1 MKRTTRA
8 ILIAAMLAGVSSMAI
23 TPASATYAVEMH
35 TVTGAVQTVDTS
47 ASTLTVNGLT
57 IRTSSQTGFRG
68 IAGLYEISQ
77 GMTVTIKYYNQPGTK
92 SSGVAVEIDVA
103 PAGKTR

>member
-1 MKRTTRA
+1 MKFPKA
-8 ILIAAMLAGVSSMAI
+8 ILLAAIFSGIFPLTV

-35 TVTGAVQTVDTS
+35 TVTGTVQKVDTN

-57 IRTSSQTGFRG
+57 IRTSSQTRFRG
-68 IAGLYEISQ
+68 IAGLYEINE
-77 GMTVTIKYYNQPGTK
+77 GMTVTIKYYNQPGAK

-103 PAGKTR
+103 PLRKRS